1 MASHL
6 GNGRSILLSYGGM
19 PQRGIRRKFRRGRIS
34 CGVPAEGMI
43 PAGRKDA
50 RTRVASEGSRI
61 SAAVNAPPGAAGGLN
76 RVSCGPGRTV
86 AEEDHFRD
94 RPFDF
99 FACTVSSRR

>member
-1 MASHL
+1 
-6 GNGRSILLSYGGM
+6 
-19 PQRGIRRKFRRGRIS
+19 
-34 CGVPAEGMI
+34 MI

-50 RTRVASEGSRI
+50 RNRGAGEGSPN
-61 SAAVNAPPGAAGGLN
+61 SATVNARPGAEDGRSGVACGRGG
-76 RVSCGPGRTV
+76 TA